1 MHHLEAT
8 SLLTDLVL
16 KGTDLVLKGEVRRM
30 ALLKPS
36 AFMTDRPTVAGQAK
50 GAHRKQISAR
60 IREGSQKKN
69 LRNNPM
75 HRRRISAIM
84 FGRLRGWLRWK
95 DLDRLWF

>member
-1 MHHLEAT
+1 
-8 SLLTDLVL
+8 VL
-16 KGTDLVLKGEVRRM
+16 KCEVRRM

-50 GAHRKQISAR
+50 GAQAAPDVNVRKQISAR

-69 LRNNPM
+69 LRSNPM

-95 DLDRLWF
+95 DLDRLCFRALFVL